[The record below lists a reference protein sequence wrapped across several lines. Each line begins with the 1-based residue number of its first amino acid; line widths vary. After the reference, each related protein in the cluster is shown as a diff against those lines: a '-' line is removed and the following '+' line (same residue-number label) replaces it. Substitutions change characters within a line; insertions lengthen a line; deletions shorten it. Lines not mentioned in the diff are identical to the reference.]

1 MDNSGKPTPQA
12 FDIESFFNN
21 LIQRLF
27 PVWYATQAAREIS
40 LAPLG
45 TINPNSFL
53 SHRWLSLQAVVQSLR
68 ESLQPQGNDWQALI
82 ELLEKLLIEKEYKRS
97 LSITAIDGVE
107 FSHQEQDWPN
117 LHAYAEHNCSDIMP
131 ESADDFEQAL
141 HDVFPDS
148 AKPHR
153 VVYRE
158 WDGRYYW
165 VNKEEPRLFAAT
177 LLHAQQK
184 QRDASIHALINVES
198 LNTKVLDRLRN
209 DYWLLLMQRD
219 SAYTMHDLLS
229 RAELPVVLA
238 EFEWRRSDLVFLI
251 ARKNNRKINRIL
263 LNLMN
268 NRSTQ
273 QITEFGRFLTR
284 QHFPFRNH

>member
-1 MDNSGKPTPQA
+1 MDNSGKPTPPA
-12 FDIESFFNN
+12 LDIESFFNN

-27 PVWYATQAAREIS
+27 PVWYAGQAAKELS
-40 LAPLG
+40 LPPLG

-53 SHRWLSLQAVVQSLR
+53 SHRWLSLQAVVKSLH
-68 ESLQPQGNDWQALI
+68 ESLQASGKDWQPLI
-82 ELLEKLLIEKEYKRS
+82 DLTEKLLIEKEYKRP
-97 LSITAIDGVE
+97 LSITAIEGVE

-117 LHAYAEHNCSDIMP
+117 LHAYAEHNCADIML

-141 HDVFPDS
+141 HTVFPDA

-153 VVYRE
+153 MVYRE

-177 LLHAQQK
+177 LLYAQQK
-184 QRDASIHALINVES
+184 QRDASIPALINVES

-219 SAYTMHDLLS
+219 SAYIMHDLLS
-229 RAELPVVLA
+229 RADLPVVLA
-238 EFEWRRSDLVFLI
+238 EFEWRRSDLVFLV

-263 LNLMN
+263 LNLLN

>member
-1 MDNSGKPTPQA
+1 MDNSGKPSPPA
-12 FDIESFFNN
+12 FDIESFFNS

-27 PVWYATQAAREIS
+27 PVWYATQAAKEIS

-45 TINPNSFL
+45 TINPTSFL

-68 ESLQPQGNDWQALI
+68 ESLQSAGKDWQPLI
-82 ELLEKLLIEKEYKRS
+82 DLMEKLLIEKEYKRP

-107 FSHQEQDWPN
+107 FSHHEQDWPN
-117 LHAYAEHNCSDIMP
+117 LYSYAENNCADIIL
-131 ESADDFEQAL
+131 ENADDFDQTL
-141 HDVFPDS
+141 RTVFPNES
-148 AKPHR
+148 KPHR
-153 VVYRE
+153 VIYRE

-165 VNKEEPRLFAAT
+165 INKEEPRLFAA
-177 LLHAQQK
+177 LLMYAQQK
-184 QRDASIHALINVES
+184 QRDASVQALISVES
-198 LNTKVLDRLRN
+198 LNNKVLDRLRN

-219 SAYTMHDLLS
+219 SAYVMHDLLS
-229 RAELPVVLA
+229 RADLPAVLA
-238 EFEWRRSDLVFLI
+238 EFEWRRSDLVFLV

-263 LNLMN
+263 LNLLN